1 MNGSDDEQIREIVCD
16 YQRTFASVLWQLTR
30 GLDMYHLFVFLGFS
44 FYSVVMLALGL
55 MIMIPDV
62 SNAIASI
69 IIALN

>member
-1 MNGSDDEQIREIVCD
+1 
-16 YQRTFASVLWQLTR
+16 
-30 GLDMYHLFVFLGFS
+30 MYHLFVFLGFS